1 MKSNQAISTAMKT
14 IFFVL
19 FLLMTGVSAH
29 AQRQLAGQKGL
40 EVVVGIVPGERPV
53 KNYYYT
59 RLGMT
64 INRKRGNYYY
74 FTAEFRR
81 STYEFDNLAIPI
93 ETYTGEAGY
102 SIYLLGD
109 WRRTFTV
116 NLGLSATAGYEVINK
131 GEKQLSNGAIILSDD
146 HFVYGGG
153 AQLSLET
160 YLNDKLVVLLH
171 GYSKYLFGTSAEH
184 LRPGAGMGIRYTF

>member
-1 MKSNQAISTAMKT
+1 MKSNQAISTGMKT
-14 IFFVL
+14 IFCIL
-19 FLLMTGVSAH
+19 FLLTVTVSVY
-29 AQRQLAGQKGL
+29 AQRQMAGQKGL
-40 EVVVGIVPGERPV
+40 EVVVGVVPGERPV

-59 RLGMT
+59 RVGMT

-74 FTAEFRR
+74 VTAETRR
-81 STYEFDNLAIPI
+81 VTYDFDNLAIPI
-93 ETYTGEAGY
+93 DTYTGEVGH

-131 GEKQLSNGAIILSDD
+131 SEKQLSNGAIILSDD
-146 HFVYGGG
+146 HFVYGGA
-153 AQLSLET
+153 AQISLET
-160 YLNDKLVVLLH
+160 YLNDKLAVLLH

-184 LRPGAGMGIRYTF
+184 LRPGVGMGIRYTF